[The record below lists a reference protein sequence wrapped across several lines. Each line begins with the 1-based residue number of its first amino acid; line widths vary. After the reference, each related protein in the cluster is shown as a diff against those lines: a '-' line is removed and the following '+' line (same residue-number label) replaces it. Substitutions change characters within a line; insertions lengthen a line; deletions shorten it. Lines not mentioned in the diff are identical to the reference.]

1 MGFDN
6 DVEQPSGS
14 REKPTGPTP
23 SVAKLKRI
31 MGTSPGCRDFTPYEI
46 ELLRKTKQ
54 EIAGCA
60 GEAHVDKNRHQDN
73 NANLE

>member
-1 MGFDN
+1 MGLDN
-6 DVEQPSGS
+6 DVEQPSGI

-23 SVAKLKRI
+23 SAAKLQRI
-31 MGTSPGCRDFTPYEI
+31 LGASPGCRDLTPYEI

-60 GEAHVDKNRHQDN
+60 GEAHADTNKHQNN
-73 NANLE
+73 NAKLE